1 MEDQPH
7 ATALTKNEII
17 RSGLKQGWL
26 PHCVGN
32 RAISPSSRPVTVS
45 PMRGPGWRAQ
55 VRDAVMLAFLPSLDP
70 LRVAS
75 VCTGALILG
84 AAGLIAGRGA
94 ATTAPLT
101 ILKSLA
107 PGQRPARRPGR
118 RYRRRCT
125 GSVGFP
131 RSTSARRSAR
141 LICRAFVP
149 KNHFRPSTGRSAGTE
164 HRPKPRWS
172 FPRPS
177 RRPQKH
183 SRRHPAAASSN
194 WRSGSDGPRTRSPVR
209 RSSRP
214 FIAAQHHLGLDP
226 ALCFFRVRFMSCSCA
241 TGAF

>member
-1 MEDQPH
+1 MTCIRFYGSPGWRRGSRPKAMSSTANACRANPSLKAAAIYNEPRGGGDSGRMEDQPH

-118 RYRRRCT
+118 
-125 GSVGFP
+125 
-131 RSTSARRSAR
+131 
-141 LICRAFVP
+141 
-149 KNHFRPSTGRSAGTE
+149 
-164 HRPKPRWS
+164 
-172 FPRPS
+172 
-177 RRPQKH
+177 
-183 SRRHPAAASSN
+183 
-194 WRSGSDGPRTRSPVR
+194 
-209 RSSRP
+209 
-214 FIAAQHHLGLDP
+214 
-226 ALCFFRVRFMSCSCA
+226 
-241 TGAF
+241 

>member
-141 LICRAFVP
+141 LIAELSCQKIIFDLQLADLPVQNIDLSLAGRSRGQAAAL
-149 KNHFRPSTGRSAGTE
+149 KNTRGAIQQPLLPIGDLVRMDPELARQFGDRPGPLSLPSTTLAL
-164 HRPKPRWS
+164 
-172 FPRPS
+172 
-177 RRPQKH
+177 
-183 SRRHPAAASSN
+183 N
-194 WRSGSDGPRTRSPVR
+194 
-209 RSSRP
+209 
-214 FIAAQHHLGLDP
+214 P